1 MEGGN
6 GDFELKSLPESKFK
20 DEVSDMDSESELIFM
35 DKAAEAKST
44 QGLAEKVKLLT
55 QRLKTCDG
63 EATGGGQ
70 NALKKELN
78 LFSLTAYIVGTII
91 GSGIFITPRTIL
103 CLTGSFGVSLIM
115 WLIGGV
121 IAIGGGLCYIEL
133 GLLIR
138 KSGGEYSFIKEAY
151 SFKKKLRMLGSLL
164 GFVYTWS
171 SLTVIRPTSLAII
184 TLTSAR
190 YLIRPFYIGCD
201 NIPESAVKLIALA
214 TLSKLFSI
222 GGYFQALYILRI
234 GSHFRKF

>member
-1 MEGGN
+1 MEHN
-6 GDFELKSLPESKFK
+6 SASGDVELKSLPEANFSN
-20 DEVSDMDSESELIFM
+20 EASDVDSEGELIFM
-35 DKAAEAKST
+35 GKAGEAKSS
-44 QGLAEKVKLLT
+44 QGLSEKVKLLK
-55 QRLKTCDG
+55 LKLITCDD
-63 EATGGGQ
+63 EATEGSQ
-70 NALKKELN
+70 HALKKELN

-103 CLTGSFGVSLIM
+103 CYTGSFGVSLVM
-115 WLIGGV
+115 WLIGGI

-151 SFKKKLRMLGSLL
+151 SFKKKLRLLGSLL

-171 SLTVIRPTSLAII
+171 SLTVIRPSSLAII

-201 NIPESAVKLIALA
+201 NIPEPAVKLVALA
-214 TLSKLFSI
+214 TLRK
-222 GGYFQALYILRI
+222 YLYLLWLENWYW
-234 GSHFRKF
+234 FLTLATL